1 VCEIRG
7 AIERVDIPDKGR
19 GRIVLAGA
27 FFGYDG
33 MLRKIAAQTRND
45 CCFRLP
51 ICFGDQID
59 VTFVDYFFWPG
70 VSGEDDA
77 ARFARGFD
85 GSAEK
90 LVHDF

>member
-1 VCEIRG
+1 MCEIRG
-7 AIERVDIPDKGR
+7 AIKRIDIPNKGR
-19 GRIVLAGA
+19 GRTVLAGA

-33 MLRKIAAQTRND
+33 MLRKITPQTRD
-45 CCFRLP
+45 DRCFRLA
-51 ICFGDQID
+51 IGFGDQIH
-59 VTFVDYFFWPG
+59 VAFVDYFFWPG
-70 VSGEDDA
+70 VSGKDDG